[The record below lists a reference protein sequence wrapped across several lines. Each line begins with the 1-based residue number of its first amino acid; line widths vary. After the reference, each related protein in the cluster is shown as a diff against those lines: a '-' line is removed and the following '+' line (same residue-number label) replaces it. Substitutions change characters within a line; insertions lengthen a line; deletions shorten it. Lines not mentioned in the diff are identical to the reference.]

1 MFFEILDF
9 SSGVGPDFNKKLS
22 NKIIFVLMQSA
33 LGQIDVSTPNVV

>member
-9 SSGVGPDFNKKLS
+9 SSGVPDFYKKLS

-33 LGQIDVSTPNVV
+33 SGQRIDVSTPNVV